1 MKIDYEIL
9 KLLREYD
16 DLFKNVTEK
25 QLLKGYQLS
34 LEVKEFDSP
43 EEYLDEEELFCLS
56 AYYEYQA
63 QIESKKLN
71 EQDDGDDYVFDP
83 EDLEEE

>member
-1 MKIDYEIL
+1 MKIDIEL
-9 KLLREYD
+9 LNLLREYKD
-16 DLFKNVTEK
+16 IFKNITE
-25 QLLKGYQLS
+25 QQITKGYELS
-34 LEVKEFDSP
+34 LNVKEFDSP

-63 QIESKKLN
+63 LIESKKLN
-71 EQDDGDDYVFDP
+71 EQDNGDDYVFDP

>member
-1 MKIDYEIL
+1 MKIENEFL
-9 KLLREYD
+9 KLLRAYD

-43 EEYLDEEELFCLS
+43 EEYLSEEDLFCLS
-56 AYYEYQA
+56 AFYEYQA